1 METRIN
7 DAESRFVPLQKVT
20 PVSKYF
26 ALALFIVM
34 PFIGGWIGYTYV
46 PEKVIMTK
54 KFVSVPV
61 RDETISTNS
70 LITTDSNKAGL
81 SWNVAVFE
89 YVPFTIQYPQNWE
102 FSCCGDTDSRSN
114 YFFYKTDTTG
124 ERKKADI
131 FFTRYVVFDPEAQI
145 DVPSS
150 LSASEQFE
158 LLKKALKKK
167 VIF

>member
-54 KFVSVPV
+54 KFVS
-61 RDETISTNS
+61 
-70 LITTDSNKAGL
+70 
-81 SWNVAVFE
+81 
-89 YVPFTIQYPQNWE
+89 
-102 FSCCGDTDSRSN
+102 
-114 YFFYKTDTTG
+114 
-124 ERKKADI
+124 
-131 FFTRYVVFDPEAQI
+131 
-145 DVPSS
+145 
-150 LSASEQFE
+150 
-158 LLKKALKKK
+158 
-167 VIF
+167 